1 MQWFMGLDAWLQAL
15 LASLI
20 MYSMTA
26 LGAACV
32 FFSRR
37 PNANFLTL
45 LLGASAGYLAGAAL
59 KPSPAQP
66 DLFEAAGLLCLAGLT
81 AFTVR
86 LLWVRLSHRWSE
98 HENPIGRR

>member
-1 MQWFMGLDAWLQAL
+1 MEWFFALDAWLQAL
-15 LASLI
+15 IAALG
-20 MYSMTA
+20 MYLMTT

-37 PNANFLTL
+37 PGRGVITL
-45 LLGASAGYLAGAAL
+45 LLGASAGYLAGTAL

-66 DLFEAAGLLCLAGLT
+66 DLFEAAGLVCLAGLT